1 MFLNQIKNFFIQNK
15 INKSLVN
22 VKHLSSNDKIKT
34 IGIIYD
40 ETILNKKNDLVKL
53 IRNNGVKESDI
64 SILVFKDKIYKN
76 ELFDKPTFSHH
87 DLSWSSSFSNAE
99 VTYFIDQKFDLLINY
114 YDIEKLPLLVAT
126 NLSKATFKVGFPEIN
141 KKLNHF
147 IINSKMTEVKIFVE
161 ELFKYLKILNKI

>member
-15 INKSLVN
+15 INKSLAN
-22 VKHLSSNDKIKT
+22 VKHLSSNDTIKT

-40 ETILNKKNDLVKL
+40 ETILNKRNDLVKL
-53 IRNNGVKESDI
+53 LQNNGVKESDI

-87 DLSWSSSFSNAE
+87 DLSWSSSFYNAE

-114 YDIEKLPLLVAT
+114 YDNEKLPLLLAT
-126 NLSKATFKVGFPEIN
+126 NLSKATFKVGFSEIN

-147 IINSKMTEVKIFVE
+147 IINSKIAEVKIFVE